1 MSSLNNEDQEAYSER
16 SKVISNPSRGC
27 GERRSK
33 ENSLELRRWHSFKD
47 ELIKER
53 KDHSYS
59 YQRVRASAEHSEQK
73 MNSLIL
79 VDRSNSELKTS
90 VASKYIDYLDH
101 FKKTYGDILRKNDGE
116 EMTKDREFFRSK
128 MGHKDAN
135 ILLNSTILSNC
146 FNDRSFHEPI
156 QENSNEADFIEE
168 DDSRSANNSF
178 FAGHPREGF
187 SKVFNNLE
195 RESFSFDNKAAFSG
209 LLEEIQRDNMPQKF
223 RMEESFDTLDNVNQ
237 LDLKYFFERDPYKD
251 LLGLKPIVSNY
262 NPEEEYIRMTIIHL
276 SLGDNKFSDEY
287 IISSRGL
294 VNSRKNTKPKAVV
307 IGRMSTVIEDVR
319 PNDVI
324 LPFSDKSIS
333 RVHCAL
339 EYKYKF
345 SQRNIPMPFVAFLS
359 GKNPKIAGHQCA
371 LRRLTKDL
379 LMRIYSFLKPPSRL
393 YALDLGSS
401 TGTYKRVL
409 YNKQV
414 ELTTGSIFMVGNS
427 FQFTINHVSSSHTS
441 STNLDLLY
449 QLLAEEPEEKTEIC
463 GLTSEQMRKVEFFR
477 EKKKCVINEILKEG
491 ENDSFLKE
499 QNPAVEVSFPLLI
512 LEFENAPSSMKSIK

>member
-1 MSSLNNEDQEAYSER
+1 MSSLNNDDHEAYSER
-16 SKVISNPSRGC
+16 SKVISNPSRVC

-59 YQRVRASAEHSEQK
+59 YQRVRASAETSEQK

-101 FKKTYGDILRKNDGE
+101 FKKNYGDILRKNDGE
-116 EMTKDREFFRSK
+116 EMTKDRDFLRPKF
-128 MGHKDAN
+128 GHKDSN

-178 FAGHPREGF
+178 FASHPREGF

-195 RESFSFDNKAAFSG
+195 RESFSFDNKGALSG
-209 LLEEIQRDNMPQKF
+209 LLEEIQRDNQGPKF
-223 RMEESFDTLDNVNQ
+223 RMEDSFDTLDNVNQ
-237 LDLKYFFERDPYKD
+237 LDLKYFFERDPYKE
-251 LLGLKPIVSNY
+251 LLGLKPIVSSY
-262 NPEEEYIRMTIIHL
+262 NPQDEYIKMTIIHL

-287 IISSRGL
+287 IITNKGL

-307 IGRMSTVIEDVR
+307 IGRMSTVIEDIR

-345 SQRNIPMPFVAFLS
+345 SQRNIPLTFVTFLS
-359 GKNPKIAGHQCA
+359 GKYSRIAGPECKI
-371 LRRLTKDL
+371 RRLTKDL
-379 LMRIYSFLKPPSRL
+379 LMRVYSFLKSPSRL

-414 ELTTGSIFMVGNS
+414 ELHTGNIFMVGNS
-427 FQFTINHVSSSHTS
+427 FQFTVNHVSSSHS
-441 STNLDLLY
+441 SSAQLDLLY
-449 QLLAEEPEEKTEIC
+449 QLLAEEPEDKTEIC
-463 GLTSEQMRKVEFFR
+463 GLTSEQMRKVDFFR
-477 EKKKCVINEILKEG
+477 EKKKSVINEILKEG
-491 ENDSFLKE
+491 ENESFLKE
-499 QNPAVEVSFPLLI
+499 QNPSVEACFPLLI
-512 LEFENAPSSMKSIK
+512 LEFENAPSSIKPIK